1 MNSVPSDNILELRRL
16 SEKLCK
22 TDEDKDYKEVIVE
35 MKKIVES
42 SKSEIEKNNT
52 PKEKV
57 KCYESMCAA
66 ITNLLLK
73 LK

>member
-16 SEKLCK
+16 SEKLCR
-22 TDEDKDYKEVIVE
+22 TNEDKEYKEVIIEV
-35 MKKIVES
+35 KKIVES
-42 SKSEIEKNNT
+42 SKSEIEKNDT

-57 KCYESMCAA
+57 MCYEKMCTA